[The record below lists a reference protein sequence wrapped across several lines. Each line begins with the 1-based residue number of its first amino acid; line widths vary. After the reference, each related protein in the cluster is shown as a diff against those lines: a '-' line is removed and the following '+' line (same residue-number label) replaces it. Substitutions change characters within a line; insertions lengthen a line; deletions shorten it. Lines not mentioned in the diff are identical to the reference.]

1 MSIAVR
7 APQPG
12 DGSGMAR
19 VWLGAAAY
27 YADLEPGYFQVP
39 AGEGLAESFEAAF
52 GTVGEDALMLV
63 AELDGQ
69 VAGWLTAR
77 IERPAPGAA
86 RQMVREPGWTR
97 LFIDAL
103 LVDQAVWREGAGTA
117 LLTAAEAWGR
127 DRGAVLRTAN
137 GLSAPLDRLPEAA
150 ALNMALHNLGCSRG
164 PEPAGLEKA
173 SGDVV
178 GQVAESEG

>member
-19 VWLGAAAY
+19 VWLNAAAY

-103 LVDQAVWREGAGTA
+103 LVDRAVWREGAGTA

-127 DRGAVLRTAN
+127 DRGAEVARLDTYAGSPVSVPFYEQRMGYQRRSIVFQKPLR
-137 GLSAPLDRLPEAA
+137 
-150 ALNMALHNLGCSRG
+150 
-164 PEPAGLEKA
+164 
-173 SGDVV
+173 
-178 GQVAESEG
+178 

>member
-7 APQPG
+7 APQPD
-12 DGSGMAR
+12 DGSDMAR
-19 VWLGAAAY
+19 VWLSAAAY

-86 RQMVREPGWTR
+86 RQMVREPSWTR

-127 DRGAVLRTAN
+127 DRGAEVARLDTYAGSPVSVPFYEQRMGYQRRSIVFQKPLR
-137 GLSAPLDRLPEAA
+137 
-150 ALNMALHNLGCSRG
+150 
-164 PEPAGLEKA
+164 
-173 SGDVV
+173 
-178 GQVAESEG
+178 